1 MKRMKKLSTYLS
13 ASCLP
18 AMALLTAGI
27 LLVAGASWADPPANP
42 PSDTVAVPTP
52 TPAPP
57 TPTPTPPA
65 PAPAKPHQI
74 CLDAGNID
82 HLSYP
87 DDKTI
92 VFHMRGGKVW
102 RNDLKRSC
110 PGLKFEQ
117 AIAYEIRGGTIC
129 GNMQVVYVMRRW
141 TPCMLGAFTAVP
153 PKDVVKDA
161 PKDVPADAPKD
172 APKDAAPEK

>member
-1 MKRMKKLSTYLS
+1 MKRMKTLSAYLS

-18 AMALLTAGI
+18 AMALLTAGV
-27 LLVAGASWADPPANP
+27 LLVAGASWADPPANVP
-42 PSDTVAVPTP
+42 AGTVATPTP

-57 TPTPTPPA
+57 A
-65 PAPAKPHQI
+65 PVKPRQV

-92 VFHMRGGKVW
+92 VFHMRGGKAW

-117 AIAYEIRGGTIC
+117 AVAYEIRGGTIC

-153 PKDVVKDA
+153 PKDAVKDA

-172 APKDAAPEK
+172 AAPEK

>member
-1 MKRMKKLSTYLS
+1 MKRMKILSAYLS

-27 LLVAGASWADPPANP
+27 LLAAGASWADPPANSPASP
-42 PSDTVAVPTP
+42 PSDAAVVPTP

-57 TPTPTPPA
+57 VPA
-65 PAPAKPHQI
+65 TAKPHQI

-92 VFHMRGGKVW
+92 VFHMRGGKAW
-102 RNDLKRSC
+102 RNDLKRTC

-117 AIAYEIRGGTIC
+117 AIAYEIRGGSIC

-141 TPCMLGAFTAVP
+141 TPCMLGAFTAIP
-153 PKDVVKDA
+153 PKDAVKDA

-172 APKDAAPEK
+172 AAPEK